1 MATLTV
7 EQFLALE
14 PTDKTQRKG
23 LGNGL
28 YGLIIPK
35 NKKKN
40 FSKLSGKY
48 YYWKNSKFEKRIGA
62 CNKIST
68 KQARKKVLEFQ
79 DWVRQGK
86 SIKLFGQPEPKETRT
101 FKDAADA
108 WFNSSDVQEFLSAVT
123 IQNYK
128 NQLYNQAMPL
138 IGEDTLLKDLMW
150 RDETRGKEIVMNMV
164 ETLKKGRTGE
174 QARKVLG
181 VCRQV
186 FNYAIDSGW
195 MSENS
200 NPAVLPKSWKQVK
213 GHNPTITWKEVP
225 QLLQDIERNEAN
237 GTYEV
242 QMVVKMMLMTSLR
255 ASAVTQLRWSWIEE
269 IDGIKCFHIPP
280 YIVVD
285 GEIVP
290 VVGVKR
296 KKFDILNRT
305 AKPLIVPITDQ
316 MEELLDDI
324 KHKTKHTDFVFLSP
338 RGKKYQ
344 HVCPDAPNKYLR
356 GLGYKGRLTAHGWRS
371 VFYTAGQEIFNT
383 NIETIKRQM
392 GHVIGDNVR
401 QAYDRSEH
409 LVARK
414 DFLEKWCNALV
425 EQGLVIVGAKYA

>member
-1 MATLTV
+1 MTTLTV
-7 EQFLALE
+7 EQFLSLE

-35 NKKKN
+35 NKKKKI
-40 FSKLSGKY
+40 SKFSGKY
-48 YYWKNSKFEKRIGA
+48 FYWKNSKFEKRIGA
-62 CNKIST
+62 CNKISE

-86 SIKLFGQPEPKETRT
+86 SIKTLGLPEPKDTKT
-101 FKDAADA
+101 FKDAADG
-108 WFNSSDVQEFLSAVT
+108 WFNSSDVQDFLSPIT

-138 IGEDTLLKDLMW
+138 IGEGTLLKDLMW
-150 RDETRGKEIVMNMV
+150 RDDTRGKEVVMNML
-164 ETLKKGRTGE
+164 EILKKGRTGE

-181 VCRQV
+181 VTRQV
-186 FNYAIDSGW
+186 FDYAIEKGW
-195 MSENS
+195 MSNGS
-200 NPAVLPKSWKQVK
+200 NPAYLPKRWKQVR
-213 GHNPTITWKEVP
+213 GHNPSIKWKEVP
-225 QLLQDIERNEAN
+225 ELLQDIERNEAN

-255 ASAVTQLRWSWIEE
+255 ASAVTQLRWSWIKEV
-269 IDGIKCFHIPP
+269 DGIKCFEIPP
-280 YIVVD
+280 FVEID
-285 GEIVP
+285 GKKVP
-290 VVGVKR
+290 VVGIKR
-296 KKFDILNRT
+296 KMYDILKKT
-305 AKPLIVPITDQ
+305 AKPLFVPITDQ
-316 MEELLDDI
+316 MEELLDDMR
-324 KHKTKHTDFVFLSP
+324 HKTKHTDYVFLSP
-338 RGKKYQ
+338 RGKKYP

-425 EQGLVIVGAKYA
+425 DQGLVIGGAN